1 MKRIILFDF
10 DGVIVDTFEM
20 AFAFHP
26 QMGIKMSRRGYRDIF
41 MGNIY
46 HHFSSALTNHDP
58 DVHHKKW
65 FDLYTAAVVDVLP
78 IAGMSDVIKKLA
90 KEYTLAI
97 VSSSETY
104 SINAYLLAHN
114 LTGYFEKI
122 YGADVHRSKVEKIN
136 RIMREY
142 GITPR
147 ECVFIT
153 DTAGDVFEAHEC
165 GVSSI
170 AVSWGFHSQARLRSA
185 KPWAFV
191 RTPGSL
197 LKKIDSY
204 FNSGSVK

>member
-104 SINAYLLAHN
+104 SINAYGNGPNRSFTPSLF
-114 LTGYFEKI
+114 GEK
-122 YGADVHRSKVEKIN
+122 
-136 RIMREY
+136 
-142 GITPR
+142 
-147 ECVFIT
+147 VFGNSYIGQLST
-153 DTAGDVFEAHEC
+153 QM
-165 GVSSI
+165 I
-170 AVSWGFHSQARLRSA
+170 
-185 KPWAFV
+185 
-191 RTPGSL
+191 SL
-197 LKKIDSY
+197 
-204 FNSGSVK
+204 NSLSF